1 MIRRLRVSRSPATG
15 ARHCPCRVS
24 LHFFDGRGA
33 TPFAGV
39 ARSSKM
45 TRSSAPEF
53 RSADGSRLHS
63 GECAQSLDVLI
74 PTRRVARLLRGTRSR
89 NTPTGILPRG
99 RLRDCIR
106 SPGTEDPRCYLVK
119 QLHGRAEDV
128 ETKRIPADL
137 IRAHVLSTV
146 SPARQGRAFGR
157 SGEVA
162 VA

>member
-1 MIRRLRVSRSPATG
+1 MPTG
-15 ARHCPCRVS
+15 VWVTAS

-74 PTRRVARLLRGTRSR
+74 PTRRVARLLRGTR
-89 NTPTGILPRG
+89 
-99 RLRDCIR
+99 
-106 SPGTEDPRCYLVK
+106 LV
-119 QLHGRAEDV
+119 
-128 ETKRIPADL
+128 ADL
-137 IRAHVLSTV
+137 QKNSKNVTSNEAE
-146 SPARQGRAFGR
+146 AKKKA
-157 SGEVA
+157 A
-162 VA
+162 